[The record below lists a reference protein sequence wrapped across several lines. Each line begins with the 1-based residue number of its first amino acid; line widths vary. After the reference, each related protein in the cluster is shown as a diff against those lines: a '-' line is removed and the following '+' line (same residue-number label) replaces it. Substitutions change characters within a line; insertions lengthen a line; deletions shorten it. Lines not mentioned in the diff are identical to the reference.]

1 MTGSVEVTWSTP
13 GQAVRVVIHRP
24 HLCRT
29 AATALLVGTVLFA
42 INHLDTVL
50 SGQATTGTWVKIGV
64 TYLVPFAVANIGL
77 LLGSH
82 RPRRPVADRD
92 GGEMEP

>member
-13 GQAVRVVIHRP
+13 RQAVRVVIHRP

-42 INHLDTVL
+42 INHLDTVAR
-50 SGQATTGTWVKIGV
+50 GQATAGTWIKTGI
-64 TYLVPFAVANIGL
+64 TYLVPFTVANIGL
-77 LLGSH
+77 LLGTRH
-82 RPRRPVADRD
+82 RPDPPSAPSQRGTRP
-92 GGEMEP
+92 

>member
-1 MTGSVEVTWSTP
+1 MTGSAELTWSTTR
-13 GQAVRVVIHRP
+13 QALRVVGHRP

-50 SGQATTGTWVKIGV
+50 SGHATTGTWVKVGI

-82 RPRRPVADRD
+82 RPRQSPADRD
-92 GGEMEP
+92 SGEIGS

>member
-13 GQAVRVVIHRP
+13 RQAVRVVIHQP
-24 HLCRT
+24 HLCP
-29 AATALLVGTVLFA
+29 TALLVGTVLFA

-50 SGQATTGTWVKIGV
+50 PGQATTGTWVKVGI

-77 LLGSH
+77 LLGGH
-82 RPRRPVADRD
+82 RPRQSPADRE
-92 GGEMEP
+92 GGEPVS

>member
-13 GQAVRVVIHRP
+13 RQAVRVVIHRP

-82 RPRRPVADRD
+82 RARADRE